1 MYRQNVL
8 FRCRMEAFVVRSVN
22 RVPIRLT
29 EERWRHIVARHPEI
43 EPYRDQ
49 VLEAV
54 EDPDF
59 VAKGLHGE
67 LKAARL
73 FIELPMGPRYFVVV
87 YREVGAGD
95 GFIITARLGSGV
107 SNLIKGGVIWRRK

>member
-1 MYRQNVL
+1 MKP
-8 FRCRMEAFVVRSVN
+8 FVVRSVN
-22 RVPIRLT
+22 GVSVRLT
-29 EERWRHIVARHPEI
+29 EERWRHIVVRHPEI
-43 EPYRDQ
+43 EPYRDR
-49 VLEAV
+49 VLETV

-59 VAKGLHGE
+59 VARGLHGE

-73 FIELPMGPRYFVVV
+73 SIELPMGPRYFVVV
-87 YREVGAGD
+87 YGEVDARD